1 MYSHAREA
9 EISTTTEHIQRVKK
23 MSMKTTPHSSCS
35 QGVLLALQDELGIGS
50 PEVFKAATVLS
61 SGVARHGETCGALL
75 GSLMALGLV
84 VGREKME
91 GTQTYR
97 DSMDPS
103 ADIIARYKEY
113 LRKQFGFEGEL
124 QGTLCKQIHAK
135 IYGRAFDMTD
145 KDDYQAFLDAGGH
158 GDNGCLKVCGISA
171 KVAAEKILEIE
182 QDKDLKT

>member
-1 MYSHAREA
+1 MATNKER
-9 EISTTTEHIQRVKK
+9 IQRVKK
-23 MSMKTTPHSSCS
+23 NAHENDRHSGCS
-35 QGVLLALQDELGIGS
+35 QGVLLALQDEFGIGS
-50 PEVFKAATVLS
+50 PEVFKATTVLS
-61 SGVARHGETCGALL
+61 GGVARHGETCGALL

-91 GTQTYR
+91 DTQTYR

-103 ADIIARYKEY
+103 ADIIARYKEE
-113 LRKQFGFEGEL
+113 LKKQFGFEGEL

-158 GDNGCLKVCGISA
+158 GDNGCLKVCGIA
-171 KVAAEKILEIE
+171 AEVAAEKILEIE
-182 QDKDLKT
+182 KDREQKT